1 MITAKEI
8 MEKAGISRST
18 IIYRI
23 KQMKNAGIVIS
34 SEYQETNRAPI
45 RVFTDE
51 IAQMIIDW
59 RGAKPGRKRQDAR
72 IPESQKYRDEAE
84 REAGNE

>member
-1 MITAKEI
+1 MITKKQLLLET
-8 MEKAGISRST
+8 GLSQQGLD
-18 IIYRI
+18 YRI
-23 KQMKNAGIVIS
+23 GIMKKSGIVIK

-51 IAQMIIDW
+51 VAQMIIDW

-72 IPESQKYRDEAE
+72 IPEAQKYRDDAE
-84 REAGNE
+84 LQESS